1 MNRKRIP
8 VKNGQELVERQSLDN
23 LQKMCIKQ
31 APKNPPTFRTESS
44 IFAFFPLSI
53 FIKMR
58 IYRKMCA
65 GLKRIYSEYTDLKMT
80 I

>member
-1 MNRKRIP
+1 VNRKRIP

-31 APKNPPTFRTESS
+31 APNNPPTFRTEFS
-44 IFAFFPLSI
+44 IFAFFLLSI
-53 FIKMR
+53 FIEMW

-65 GLKRIYSEYTDLKMT
+65 GLKRIYGEYTDLKM
-80 I
+80 II

>member
-8 VKNGQELVERQSLDN
+8 VNGQELIERQSLDN

-44 IFAFFPLSI
+44 IFAFFSAIDFHQNADLSENVCR
-53 FIKMR
+53 FK
-58 IYRKMCA
+58 
-65 GLKRIYSEYTDLKMT
+65 TD